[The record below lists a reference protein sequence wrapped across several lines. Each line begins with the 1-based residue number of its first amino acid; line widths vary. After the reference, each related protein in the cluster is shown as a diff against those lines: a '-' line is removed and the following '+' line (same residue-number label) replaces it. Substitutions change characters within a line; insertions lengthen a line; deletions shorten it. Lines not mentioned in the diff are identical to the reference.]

1 MPLKLAGWRGG
12 AAWAAG
18 LWLVGAMVGWS
29 GTQVYV
35 VEPGKPE
42 SGLELLLVEKEAA
55 KDGTSLLVEPG
66 GSEKKISTDKI
77 VARLTPAPGRGTQ
90 VDRKTAVAAI
100 NALLEAKAKAA
111 ALERTLQEEVEKW
124 KKILDQLPSEQ
135 DPEALKKAEAAFA
148 EALSKA
154 MPKPYDPA
162 GSYSR
167 EELAAQL
174 AALEEVRKTFPG
186 RAEEID
192 RQAEPWRVEQSEMT
206 AGKKKLEGRWLSPEE
221 WEKEKG
227 ARQKAAREAFLAKLE
242 IPEAPPVLIGQGI
255 FLAAAGMVL
264 VAGFLGASFL
274 FHGILEF
281 IRHRAWWK
289 GTAWTLA
296 GAAIIAVL
304 GRATGLA
311 LSAPEPLA
319 AGNSGNAENIEEI
332 FWQQGGQKK
341 SFPKELKASDA
352 DLNAWFTKRLR
363 FSPLK
368 VTEIAVL
375 AAESWKLDAEDGT
388 LRLDRTGRFFG
399 RTLVLRHEMTFNRTE
414 KGEDI
419 YRIEAVLGQLPL
431 PPALVLRSWNQW
443 TETLAKMTAAMAA
456 AEHVTLERIEKGAV
470 VFSGK

>member
-1 MPLKLAGWRGG
+1 LPLKQTGGRRG

-18 LWLVGAMVGWS
+18 IWLVGGMLGW
-29 GTQVYV
+29 GGPQIYV
-35 VEPGKPE
+35 VESGKSESTPE
-42 SGLELLLVEKEAA
+42 LILVEKEATQ
-55 KDGTSLLVEPG
+55 GGSSTLVEPG
-66 GSEKKISTDKI
+66 GAEKKISTDKI
-77 VARLTPAPGRGTQ
+77 IARLTPVPARGSK

-100 NALLEAKAKAA
+100 NALLEAKARAA

-148 EALSKA
+148 ETLSKA

-162 GSYSR
+162 ASYSR
-167 EELAAQL
+167 EELATQL
-174 AALEEVRKTFPG
+174 AAFEGVRKEFPG

-192 RQAEPWRVEQSEMT
+192 TQAKPWKIEQSEMA
-206 AGKKKLEGRWLSPEE
+206 AGKKKLEGRWLMPDE
-221 WEKEKG
+221 WEREKG

-242 IPEAPPVLIGQGI
+242 IPEVSPILIGQGI
-255 FLAAAGMVL
+255 LLAAAGL
-264 VAGFLGASFL
+264 TLAAALLGASFL

-289 GTAWTLA
+289 GSAWTLA

-304 GRATGLA
+304 GKATGLV
-311 LSAPEPLA
+311 LSSPQPLGEGK
-319 AGNSGNAENIEEI
+319 AGNPERIEEV
-332 FWQQGGQKK
+332 FWEQGGEKTP
-341 SFPKELKASDA
+341 FPQELKVMDA
-352 DLNAWFTKRLR
+352 DLNAWFAKRLR

-375 AAESWKLDAEDGT
+375 VAEGWELEMEDGT
-388 LRLDRTGRFFG
+388 LRLDRTGRLFG
-399 RTLVLRHEMTFNRTE
+399 RNFVLRHEMTFNRTE

-419 YRIEAVLGQLPL
+419 YRIEATLGLLPL
-431 PPALVLRSWNQW
+431 PPALVLRSWNEW
-443 TETLAKMTAAMAA
+443 TQTLATMTAAIMAA
-456 AEHVTLERIEKGAV
+456 DHLTLERIEKGAV

>member
-1 MPLKLAGWRGG
+1 MKSLGWRGG

-18 LWLVGAMVGWS
+18 LWLAGGMVGWS
-29 GTQVYV
+29 GTQIYV

-42 SGLELLLVEKEAA
+42 AGLELILVEKEATQG
-55 KDGTSLLVEPG
+55 GTSTLVEPG
-66 GSEKKISTDKI
+66 GVEKKIPTDKI
-77 VARLTPAPGRGTQ
+77 IARLNPVPARGTK

-124 KKILDQLPSEQ
+124 KKILDQLPSDQ
-135 DPEALKKAEAAFA
+135 DPEALKKAEASFT
-148 EALSKA
+148 EALAKA
-154 MPKPYDPA
+154 MPRPYDPA
-162 GSYSR
+162 GAYSR

-174 AALEEVRKTFPG
+174 AAFDEVRKEFPA

-192 RQAEPWRVEQSEMT
+192 RQGEPWKVEQTEMA
-206 AGKKKLEGRWLSPEE
+206 AGKKKLEGRWLTPEE

-255 FLAAAGMVL
+255 LLAAAGLVL
-264 VAGFLGASFL
+264 LAGFLGASFL

-289 GTAWTLA
+289 GAAWTLA
-296 GAAIIAVL
+296 GAAIIALL
-304 GRATGLA
+304 GKATGLV
-311 LSAPEPLA
+311 LSNPEPLETGE
-319 AGNSGNAENIEEI
+319 AGSPEVIEEI
-332 FWQQGGQKK
+332 FWEQGGEKK
-341 SFPKELKASDA
+341 SFPRELKVSDA
-352 DLNAWFTKRLR
+352 DLNAWFAKRLR

-368 VTEIAVL
+368 VTEIVVL
-375 AAESWKLDAEDGT
+375 AAEGWKLGAADGT
-388 LRLDRTGRFFG
+388 LRLDRPGRLLG
-399 RTLVLRHEMTFNRTE
+399 RSLVLRHEMTFNRTE
-414 KGEDI
+414 RGEDI
-419 YRIEAVLGQLPL
+419 YRIEATLGQLPL

-443 TETLAKMTAAMAA
+443 TEALAKMTTAVGA
-456 AEHVTLERIEKGAV
+456 AEHLTLERIEKGAV

>member
-1 MPLKLAGWRGG
+1 MKPSGWRGG

-18 LWLVGAMVGWS
+18 LWLAGGVMGWG
-29 GTQVYV
+29 GTQIYV

-42 SGLELLLVEKEAA
+42 SALELLLVEKEASQG
-55 KDGTSLLVEPG
+55 GTSTLVEPG
-66 GSEKKISTDKI
+66 GAEKKIPTDKI
-77 VARLTPAPGRGTQ
+77 IARLTPVPARGTK

-124 KKILDQLPSEQ
+124 KKILDQLPNEQ
-135 DPEALKKAEAAFA
+135 DPEALKKAEAAFT
-148 EALSKA
+148 EALAKA

-162 GSYSR
+162 GTYSR

-174 AALEEVRKTFPG
+174 AAFEEVRKEFPA

-192 RQAEPWRVEQSEMT
+192 RQAEPWQVEQTEMA
-206 AGKKKLEGRWLSPEE
+206 AGKKKLEGRWLTPEE
-221 WEKEKG
+221 WEMEKG
-227 ARQKAAREAFLAKLE
+227 ARQKAARDAFLAKLE
-242 IPEAPPVLIGQGI
+242 IPDAPPVLMGQGI
-255 FLAAAGMVL
+255 LLAAAVLLL
-264 VAGFLGASFL
+264 VAAFLGASFL

-289 GTAWTLA
+289 GAAWTLA

-311 LSAPEPLA
+311 LSNPEPLE
-319 AGNSGNAENIEEI
+319 AGGPGNAEVIEEI
-332 FWQQGGQKK
+332 FWRQGGEKK
-341 SFPKELKASDA
+341 SFPKELKVSDA
-352 DLNAWFTKRLR
+352 DLNAWLAKRLR

-368 VTEIAVL
+368 VTEIVVL

-388 LRLDRTGRFFG
+388 LRLDRVGRFLG
-399 RTLVLRHEMTFNRTE
+399 RNFVLRHEMTFNRTE
-414 KGEDI
+414 QGEDI
-419 YRIEAVLGQLPL
+419 YRIEATLGQLPL

-443 TETLAKMTAAMAA
+443 TEALAKMTAAIGA
-456 AEHVTLERIEKGAV
+456 AEHLTLERIEKGAV